1 MHEKGNNPHWHG
13 LKKED
18 LLDITNQLE
27 SPAIIMQSRS
37 DKDSIILVAENVD
50 SDKLPIIISIK
61 PNGRGVYNLEKID
74 ANYLTSIYGK
84 NNFANFLKNNI
95 EENQILF
102 AQKNKIQNLELF
114 SKLQLFKAFPNGFE
128 FNKILHQTISTVNS
142 NEEEKAAFD
151 EKDYWMVEF
160 NETDEH
166 IASYKGKIVTKGLN
180 KILYLN
186 KEKIQS
192 LDSSSSLQ
200 LASNLSTFEFN
211 KILHQTISTVNS
223 NEEEKAAFDE
233 KDYWMVEFN
242 ETDEHIA
249 SYKGK
254 IVTKGLIDEIKKVI

>member
-1 MHEKGNNPHWHG
+1 MHEKGNNSHWHG

-95 EENQILF
+95 EENRILF

-166 IASYKGKIVTKGLN
+166 IASYKGKIVTKGL
-180 KILYLN
+180 
-186 KEKIQS
+186 
-192 LDSSSSLQ
+192 
-200 LASNLSTFEFN
+200 
-211 KILHQTISTVNS
+211 
-223 NEEEKAAFDE
+223 
-233 KDYWMVEFN
+233 
-242 ETDEHIA
+242 
-249 SYKGK
+249 
-254 IVTKGLIDEIKKVI
+254 IDEIKKVI